1 LQSLDLTGK
10 TTYDIGA
17 HVGITAMFFSRSA
30 GQVGQVIAFEPNPE
44 SCTRLR
50 KNLDLNGLT
59 NITVAQVGLGDKRE
73 TKTLAFGRLSQ
84 GAGSMDDAIKAKILR
99 EKGSKALQVQVEV
112 YTLDDYMETNRLP
125 RPDFI
130 KIDVE
135 GMEYHVLSGMTGILD
150 RYGPTLFVGNRS
162 DV

>member
-1 LQSLDLTGK
+1 
-10 TTYDIGA
+10 
-17 HVGITAMFFSRSA
+17 
-30 GQVGQVIAFEPNPE
+30 
-44 SCTRLR
+44 
-50 KNLDLNGLT
+50 
-59 NITVAQVGLGDKRE
+59 
-73 TKTLAFGRLSQ
+73 
-84 GAGSMDDAIKAKILR
+84 MDDAIKAKILR